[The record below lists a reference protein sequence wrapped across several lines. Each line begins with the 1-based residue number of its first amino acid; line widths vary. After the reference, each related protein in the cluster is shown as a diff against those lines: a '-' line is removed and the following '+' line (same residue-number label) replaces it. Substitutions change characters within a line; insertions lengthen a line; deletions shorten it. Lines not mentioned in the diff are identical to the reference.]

1 MPRSFEKMSLKLI
14 SLSSGSKGNA
24 TLILSDSSAILL
36 DAGIAFSRIEK
47 GLAEFGL
54 TPSMLD
60 GVVLTHEHE
69 DHIRALPKLENY
81 AKIYAHPLTVSAIA
95 ARQGGVTNVA
105 DVDCYEGGFCVGDIK
120 VLPFRIPHDAAY
132 PLAYSFE
139 CGHARLSVATD
150 IGVPTV
156 GLLKNIKD
164 SSVVLLEA
172 NHDVDMLMA
181 GNYPP
186 RLKARILS
194 DTGHLSND
202 AAGRVAQLL
211 SGKSEV
217 RRLVLGHISENNN
230 TEKLAFSTVRNAL
243 DMAGDRDICLSL
255 AHQGARSEV
264 FEIL

>member
-1 MPRSFEKMSLKLI
+1 MSLKLV

-24 TLILSDSSAILL
+24 TLILSDSAAILL
-36 DAGIAFSRIEK
+36 DAGIAFSRIENS
-47 GLAEFGL
+47 LAEFGL
-54 TPSMLD
+54 TPETLD
-60 GVVLTHEHE
+60 GIVLTHEHE
-69 DHIRALPKLENY
+69 DHIRALPRLEKY
-81 AKIYAHPLTVSAIA
+81 TKIYAHPLTLSAIA
-95 ARQGGVTNVA
+95 AKQGGVSNVA
-105 DVDCYEGGFCVGDIK
+105 DVDHYESGFCVGDIK
-120 VLPFRIPHDAAY
+120 VVPFRIPHDAAY

-139 CGHARLSVATD
+139 CGHSRLSVATD

-172 NHDVDMLMA
+172 NHDVDMLMR

-194 DTGHLSND
+194 DSGHLSND

-211 SGKSEV
+211 AGNSEV
-217 RRLVLGHISENNN
+217 RHLVLGHISENNN
-230 TEKLAFSTVRNAL
+230 TEELAFSTVRDAL
-243 DMAGDRDICLSL
+243 DKVGDTHICLAL

-264 FEIL
+264 FESL